1 MAKFKPAGSK
11 KSKSTPDSKRGLLPC
26 AFIILLGFAL
36 IFWLFYLVLR
46 SRSGS

>member
-11 KSKSTPDSKRGLLPC
+11 KSKTAPDSKRGLLPC
-26 AFIILLGFAL
+26 AFIVVLGFAL

-46 SRSGS
+46 SGS

>member
-11 KSKSTPDSKRGLLPC
+11 KSKTAPDSKRGLIPC
-26 AFIILLGFAL
+26 GLIVVAGFAL

-46 SRSGS
+46 SS